1 MIQQSVSQ
9 QYATVDPNIQIREDL
24 EELKHEY
31 VRLDS
36 GLRVAKWIIG
46 FFIAAFLGSVL
57 TITTKIYS
65 WGYGSA
71 TIERRVEYLERELER
86 MRRQ

>member
-9 QYATVDPNIQIREDL
+9 QYAAVDPNTQIREDL

-46 FFIAAFLGSVL
+46 FFIAASP
-57 TITTKIYS
+57 TIS
-65 WGYGSA
+65 D
-71 TIERRVEYLERELER
+71 
-86 MRRQ
+86 RRQRGSRRPDWSEHFILQRTRHGTPPVVE